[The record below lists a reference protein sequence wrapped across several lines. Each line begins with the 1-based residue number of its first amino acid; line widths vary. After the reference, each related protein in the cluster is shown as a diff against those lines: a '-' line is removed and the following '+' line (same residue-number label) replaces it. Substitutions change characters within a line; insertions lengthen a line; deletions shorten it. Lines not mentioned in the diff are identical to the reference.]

1 MFTYLVMVELR
12 DYGRPMNPF
21 LIEIPI
27 FQAWADKFWG
37 IWSIFGQFISTHFG
51 TVGSMSMFFI
61 NQPLFQQNTKLL
73 ALYPNPQKYLRIEF
87 GPERFRSFVMV

>member
-51 TVGSMSMFFI
+51 TMSPLSMFLI
-61 NQPLFQQNTKLL
+61 NQSLFL
-73 ALYPNPQKYLRIEF
+73 QKK
-87 GPERFRSFVMV
+87 